1 MESMD
6 VEYFFNNNGSW
17 IAFKKGKYLFN
28 TQATWI
34 GWFPKDN
41 IAVDTEGRYLGS
53 IYKNDR
59 LLVDLLQKRVPY
71 PGYPGY
77 PEYPGLPAYPGFK
90 GYCGYIPN
98 TKDVSSNR
106 LR

>member
-1 MESMD
+1 MEYLFD
-6 VEYFFNNNGSW
+6 NNGSW

-28 TQATWI
+28 TQGTWI
-34 GWFPKDN
+34 GWFPKEG
-41 IAVDTEGRYLGS
+41 IAVDTDGRYLGT

-59 LLVDLLQKRVPY
+59 LLVDLLQKRLPY

-77 PEYPGLPAYPGFK
+77 PEYPGLPVLPGYR
-90 GYCGYIPN
+90 GHCGYIPN
-98 TKDVSSNR
+98 TKDVPAGR